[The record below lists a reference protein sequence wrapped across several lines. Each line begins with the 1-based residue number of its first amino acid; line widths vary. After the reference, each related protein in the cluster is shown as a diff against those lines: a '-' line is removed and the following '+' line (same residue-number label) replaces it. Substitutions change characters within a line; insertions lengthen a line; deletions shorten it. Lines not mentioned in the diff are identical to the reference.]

1 MRRLQCH
8 VQHLHALH
16 HRGCTSIAV
25 YTVAHMLSGHHYK
38 PCSKSNLKRRMTV
51 DMNRGYKDNNDLAGK
66 EVGIFTKR
74 KQKLFDCLA

>member
-1 MRRLQCH
+1 
-8 VQHLHALH
+8 
-16 HRGCTSIAV
+16 
-25 YTVAHMLSGHHYK
+25 
-38 PCSKSNLKRRMTV
+38 MTV